1 MGDNVDTT
9 KTIPYSEML
18 QKVQHY
24 VSKYYSDDI
33 AMLLD
38 LSDENAKEEKMQA
51 IVKRSLINLKLYSPT
66 DENLKATVCNI
77 YEDMSGMGFLAKYL
91 KHLDKYPELEEI
103 NINAWNSVSLRVSG
117 GKTVFTDDSFL
128 SQKHASDII
137 RGIVA
142 GHGDTLDG
150 AVPGV
155 TSYIAT
161 NIRITAM
168 IYPLI
173 PKELG
178 VVASI
183 RITRPGSI
191 SESMLVKDGTVS
203 SEIIEFLLCC
213 IKYSVSSV
221 IAGKMGSGKTTMLN
235 YLLSRLPNEKRLYL
249 IEEGSRELSLIKRD
263 SNGKILNQVVPTLTS
278 PNEKAEQNF
287 DANKL
292 LQLGLRYDVDYF
304 VPQEMRSKE
313 AYAAQESARTGS
325 TVVTTIHSNDA
336 ESTYSRIMTLMQLKS
351 KQNEDTLMRLA
362 CEAFPIV
369 IYMAQLKDGTRR
381 VMEVMEAESY
391 IRGQG
396 LTTRTI
402 FRFTVDDNIYDSLGN
417 VTVKGHF
424 EQVNGISKRLQRIL
438 LNNGAE
444 KKNVDRYALIKTK
457 KKGG

>member
-1 MGDNVDTT
+1 MTQTGVKALSVSYN
-9 KTIPYSEML
+9 EML
-18 QKVQHY
+18 HKVQHY
-24 VSKYYSDDI
+24 ISKYYSDEI
-33 AMLLD
+33 AALLD
-38 LSDENAKEEKMQA
+38 QSDNTQRETKMKA
-51 IVKRSLINLKLYSPT
+51 IVSRSLINLNFYSSADEKLPDIVS
-66 DENLKATVCNI
+66 EI
-77 YEDMSGMGFLAKYL
+77 YEDMSGMSFLAKYL

-103 NINAWNSVSLRVSG
+103 NINAWNSVTLRLSG
-117 GKTVFTDDSFL
+117 GRTVFTDDSFL

-137 RGIVA
+137 RGIISQ
-142 GHGDTLDG
+142 HGDTLDG

-168 IYPLI
+168 VYPLI
-173 PKELG
+173 PKALG

-191 SESMLVKDGTVS
+191 TESMLVKDGTVS
-203 SEIIEFLLCC
+203 PEIIEFLLYC

-235 YLLSRLPNEKRLYL
+235 YLLSRLPEEKRLFL
-249 IEEGSRELSLIKRD
+249 IEEGSRELSLLKY
-263 SNGKILNQVVPTLTS
+263 NTQGKIINQVIPALTS
-278 PNEKAEQNF
+278 PNENKQQNF

-292 LQLGLRYDVDYF
+292 LELGLRYDVDYF
-304 VPQEMRSKE
+304 VPQEMRSSE

-325 TVVTTIHSNDA
+325 TVVTTVHSNDA

-362 CEAFPIV
+362 VEAFPIV

-381 VMEVMEAESY
+381 VMEVMEAESFV
-391 IRGQG
+391 RGQG

-402 FRFTVDDNIYDSLGN
+402 FRFTVDDNIYDKDGKA
-417 VTVKGHF
+417 TVKGHF

-444 KKNVDRYALIKTK
+444 KKVVDRYAM
-457 KKGG
+457 KKGA